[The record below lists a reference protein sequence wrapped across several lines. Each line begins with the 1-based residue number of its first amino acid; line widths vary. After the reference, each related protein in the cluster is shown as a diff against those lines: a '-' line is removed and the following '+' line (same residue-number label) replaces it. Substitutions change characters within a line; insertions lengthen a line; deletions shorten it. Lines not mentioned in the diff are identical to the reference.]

1 MFDKIKAANQLRK
14 MQSDLLKQTRE
25 IFHTGEKGRY
35 KVVVRGDKMIEKIEF
50 DGVEDKILKEVIND
64 AMKEV
69 EKKVE
74 KKSRGQASELMNM
87 LGMAQ

>member
-1 MFDKIKAANQLRK
+1 MFDKIKTANQLRK

-25 IFHTGEKGRY
+25 IFQSGEKGRY
-35 KVVVRGDKMIEKIEF
+35 KVVVRGDKMIEKIELE
-50 DGVEDKILKEVIND
+50 GIEDKVLKDLLND
-64 AMKEV
+64 TLKEV

>member
-25 IFHTGEKGRY
+25 IFHTTEKGKY
-35 KVVVRGDKMIEKIEF
+35 KIVVRGDKMIERIEIE
-50 DGVEDKILKEVIND
+50 GIEDKYLKETIND
-64 AMKEV
+64 ALKEV

-74 KKSRGQASELMNM
+74 KKARGQAGDLMNM